1 MKKFMRRYVVKI
13 LRFALDESGPGGRNG
28 IVDSAELEALV
39 KGRVRAEGEGF
50 GGCGRPAGSGSPT
63 SALDLDLDLDLD
75 LAMAQAQ
82 RKKPCLSAACSYS
95 SSRACVRSGSASAI
109 A

>member
-63 SALDLDLDLDLD
+63 SALDLDLALA

>member
-63 SALDLDLDLDLD
+63 SALDLDLDLDL
-75 LAMAQAQ
+75 AMAQAQ

>member
-63 SALDLDLDLDLD
+63 SALALDLA